1 MNNTHQALRERG
13 ERFHALHQ
21 GPDVFVLANAWDAG
35 SARLLEAAGFAALGT
50 TSAGLA
56 HALGRHDGTGA
67 VGLGQTLGNA
77 AAIAA
82 ATTLPVSADLE
93 GGFGDTPAE
102 VARSITRAGGTGVV
116 GGSVEDATGD
126 AATPIRPLEQAVE
139 RVEAAVEAARALPF
153 RFTLTARA
161 ENFLHGRPDLEET
174 IARLRAFER
183 AGADVVFAPGLP
195 DAEAIGAVCAA
206 VRVPVNVLAAGA
218 AARMTVAELGALGAR
233 RVSLGSG
240 LSRTALTHALRA
252 AREIAEH
259 GRLEE
264 LTRALPMGE
273 VHRWLGS
280 ESPTPSTPPL
290 P

>member
-1 MNNTHQALRERG
+1 MDNTDAALRERG

-21 GPDVFVLANAWDAG
+21 GPQAFVLANAWDAG

-56 HALGRHDGTGA
+56 HSLGLRDGAGQ

-82 ATTLPVSADLE
+82 ATTFLPVSADLE
-93 GGFGDTPAE
+93 SGFGATAAE
-102 VARSITRAGGTGVV
+102 VARTIIRVGDTGVV
-116 GGSVEDATGD
+116 GGSVEDTTED
-126 AATPIRPLEQAVE
+126 PVDPIRPLAEAVE
-139 RVEAAVEAARALPF
+139 RVEAAVEAARTLPF

-161 ENFLHGRPDLEET
+161 ENFLYGRRDLRET

-183 AGADVVFAPGLP
+183 AGADVVYAPGLP
-195 DAEAIGAVCAA
+195 DAEAIREVCSAVQI
-206 VRVPVNVLAAGA
+206 PVNVLATGA
-218 AARMTVAELGALGAR
+218 VARMTVAELGALGVR

-240 LSRTALTHALRA
+240 LSRAALSHVFGM
-252 AREIAEH
+252 ARRIAEQ

-264 LTRALPMGE
+264 VTQGLPGVE
-273 VHRWLGS
+273 LERLLGFDAK
-280 ESPTPSTPPL
+280 
-290 P
+290 

>member
-1 MNNTHQALRERG
+1 MDNTDEALRERG

-35 SARLLEAAGFAALGT
+35 SARLLQAVGFAALGT

-56 HALGRHDGTGA
+56 HALGRHDGTGR
-67 VGLGQTLGNA
+67 VGLGETLGNA

-93 GGFGDTPAE
+93 SGFGSTPDE
-102 VARSITRAGGTGVV
+102 VARTLTRVGRTGVV
-116 GGSVEDATGD
+116 GGSVEDTTGD
-126 AATPIRPLEQAVE
+126 PAAPIRPLGQAVA

-161 ENFLHGRPDLEET
+161 DGFLYGRADLEDT
-174 IARLRAFER
+174 IARLRAFAR
-183 AGADVVFAPGLP
+183 AGADVVYAPGLP
-195 DAEAIGAVCAA
+195 DVEAISAVCAA
-206 VRVPVNVLAAGA
+206 VDVPVNVLAAGA
-218 AARMTVAELGALGAR
+218 AARLSVTELGDLGVR

-240 LSRTALTHALRA
+240 LSRTALTHALA
-252 AREIAEH
+252 TAQEIAEH
-259 GRLEE
+259 GRLDR
-264 LTRALPMGE
+264 LTEAMSGDE
-273 VHRWLGS
+273 VHRWLG
-280 ESPTPSTPPL
+280 PDRPAPSVPPL